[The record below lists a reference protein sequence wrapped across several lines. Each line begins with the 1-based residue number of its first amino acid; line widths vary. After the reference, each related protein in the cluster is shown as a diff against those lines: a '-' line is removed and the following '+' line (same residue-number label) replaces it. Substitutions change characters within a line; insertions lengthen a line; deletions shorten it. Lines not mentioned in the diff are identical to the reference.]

1 MRDRQRLTLVVVL
14 GINAQHEVQRPA
26 CGQILS
32 DGRKRLAE
40 LRHQARKSVEII
52 AVRWMLSLEWVCS
65 VSAGSFR
72 RRVLFSLKCC
82 RAG

>member
-1 MRDRQRLTLVVVL
+1 VV
-14 GINAQHEVQRPA
+14 QQSA
-26 CGQILS
+26 CGQILN
-32 DGRKRLAE
+32 DGRKRLVE
-40 LRHQARKSVEII
+40 LRHQARTSVEII

-65 VSAGSFR
+65 VSAGSLR